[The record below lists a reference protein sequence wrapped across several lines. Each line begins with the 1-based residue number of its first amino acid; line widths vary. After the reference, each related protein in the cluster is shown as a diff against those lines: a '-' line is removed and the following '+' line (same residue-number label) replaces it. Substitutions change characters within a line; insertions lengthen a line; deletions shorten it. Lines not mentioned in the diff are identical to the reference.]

1 MQTKRNQGAIVPS
14 KGVSIPPSYH
24 KALAATAQHYQTMV
38 EFVKSQMVEGIDYG
52 VIPGTKKPT
61 LLKPG
66 SEKLCRLFSLR
77 PSYSLI
83 QSIADFEK
91 PLFFYHYR
99 CTLIRQGEMVGQGD
113 GSCNS
118 RENKYQKQSYKIYD
132 LTNTIC
138 CLGALPRASPA
149 DAGSHRK
156 MAQKRALVAAVLS
169 SCGASQF
176 FTQDL
181 EAITGGES

>member
-1 MQTKRNQGAIVPS
+1 MPKFTQLKIMQTNRNQSALVPS
-14 KGVSIPPSYH
+14 TGVSIPPVYH
-24 KALAATAQHYQTMV
+24 KAMAATAQHYQTMV

-77 PSYSLI
+77 PSYELI

-91 PLFFYHYR
+91 PLFYFHYR

-113 GSCNS
+113 GCCNS
-118 RENKYQKQSYKIYD
+118 MEIKYQKQKYKIYD

-138 CLGALPRASPA
+138 
-149 DAGSHRK
+149 K

-169 SCGASQF
+169 SCGASEF
-176 FTQDL
+176 FSQDL
-181 EAITGGES
+181 EGMGGRE